1 MSADPKIDPE
11 AFADAEIIKDMLET
25 VISSQQ
31 RIEGMAGGNSLRSWD
46 VPTPSEETGR
56 DPCQTEHT

>member
-31 RIEGMAGGNSLRSWD
+31 RIEGRLESIATELGW
-46 VPTPSEETGR
+46 PTKSKEKGR